1 MFHSD
6 FVSLHNHSEYSLLD
20 GAIGLEELVKKAH
33 DLKMPAIA
41 LTDHGNMFGAIEF
54 YKHCLQIGIKP
65 IIGCEVYVA
74 PGSRFEKNT
83 HGFAEASFHLILL
96 TKDITGYKNLLKLV
110 SIGYLEGFY
119 YKPRVD
125 KEALKAYHKGLIAL
139 SGCIKGEIPYLVN
152 KNEIEKARKVI
163 CEYRELFGED
173 NFYLEL
179 QDNDIR
185 EQEIANKNL
194 IEFSKELSVPLV
206 ATNDTHYIDKED
218 AEAHDALLCIQTGK
232 TVSETNRMKFSTQEF
247 YFKNPLQIKKLF
259 SDTPSAIA
267 NTVEIAKRCNL
278 ELEFGKIYLPQ
289 YDVPKGENLN
299 DYLRRLCFEGLNKRY
314 SQISEEIRERL
325 EFELKMI
332 IQLGYAGYFLIVW
345 DLIKFAKENGIV
357 VGPGRGSAAGSLVAY
372 TLGITNVDPIRHKLF
387 FERFLNPER
396 VSMPDIDIDFCD
408 DRREE
413 IINYIAKKYG
423 EDHVAQIITFGTM
436 LAKQVIRD
444 AGRVLGMP
452 YGEVDK
458 IAKLI
463 PTELNITLQ
472 DTISRVVDFAAI
484 NEGTPQQQ
492 KLIKIAMK
500 LEGLVRH
507 ASTHAA
513 GVVISKDN
521 LTEYTPLYKDVKGDV
536 ITTQYSKDSL
546 ESIGLLKMDFLGLK
560 TLTVIKN
567 TLNLVREKQ
576 GISINLEEIPTDD
589 KKTYKLLSKADSI
602 GLFQLESSG
611 MRDLLRKLKPEVFED
626 IIALLAL
633 YRPGPLNSGMLDEYI
648 KGKYDKTKIKYP
660 HSCLEEILKETYGV
674 IVYQE
679 QVMQIASELA
689 GFTLG
694 QADELRRAMGK
705 KIPEKMEKM
714 RQLFINGAITINRDV
729 SKAKANEI
737 FELMFKFAE
746 YGFNK
751 SHSTAYALISYQTAY
766 LKTHYPLEFMS
777 ALLTSE
783 VSNTD
788 KIGMYISECRRM
800 KIKILPPCV
809 NESDTYF
816 TVAGGN
822 IRFGLSAVKNVGVA
836 AIKSIKK
843 CRKEKGSFA
852 SIYNFCKRVDL
863 RLVNKRVL
871 ESLIKCGAF
880 DFSAMKR
887 SQLMALV
894 DHAVEIGIKTQQ
906 DRISGQ
912 ASFFSMMENEKQ
924 LVDEYSKEILKMPEW
939 NESRLLH
946 YEKEVLGLYVTGHP
960 LAKYEKEIERH
971 TTVNTQ
977 TVANKRDNDQVIIG
991 GIINSIKEITTK
1003 SNKIMA
1009 YLELEDLHGNVEVI
1023 VFPSTYEQFR
1033 SIIKVDELVLICGKI
1048 NMEIEGKAKINAV
1061 EVILLKEANIKL
1073 TSKVHIKFRTPGMRR
1088 DNLLSLKKILS
1099 DNKGKVPVCLHII
1112 TTHHGEVVASVSSEL
1127 NVTPSNQM
1135 IEKVEALF
1143 GENMIWVEDKK
1154 ENLDTKH

>member
-6 FVSLHNHSEYSLLD
+6 YVSLHNHSEYSLLD
-20 GAIGLEELVKKAH
+20 GAIGLKELVEKAH
-33 DLKMPAIA
+33 DMKMPAIA

-54 YKHCLQIGIKP
+54 YKYCLQIGIKP

-83 HGFAEASFHLILL
+83 YGFAEASFHLILL
-96 TKDITGYKNLLKLV
+96 AKDITGYKNLLKLS

-125 KEALKAYHKGLIAL
+125 KEVLKKYHEGLIAL
-139 SGCIKGEIPYLVN
+139 SGCIRGEIPYLIV
-152 KNEIEKARKVI
+152 KDEVEKAKGVI
-163 CEYRELFGED
+163 CEYLEIFGAD
-173 NFYLEL
+173 NFYLEI
-179 QDNDIR
+179 QNNNIK
-185 EQEIANKNL
+185 EQEIANKQL
-194 IEFSKELSVPLV
+194 IEFSKEMSVPLIG
-206 ATNDTHYIDKED
+206 TNDTHYIDKDD
-218 AEAHDALLCIQTGK
+218 AQAHDALLCIQTGK
-232 TVSETNRMKFSTQEF
+232 IISESNRMKFSTQEF
-247 YFKNPLQIKKLF
+247 YFKNPLQIKELF
-259 SDTPSAIA
+259 KNVPQAVA
-267 NTVEIAKRCNL
+267 NTIEIAKRCNL

-289 YDVPKGENLN
+289 YEVPKGENLD
-299 DYLRRLCFEGLNKRY
+299 DYLKKLCFDGLNKRY
-314 SQISEEIRERL
+314 SQMNEEIKERL
-325 EFELKMI
+325 ELELKMI
-332 IQLGYAGYFLIVW
+332 TQMGYAGYFLIVW
-345 DLIKFAKENGIV
+345 DLIKYAKENGIV
-357 VGPGRGSAAGSLVAY
+357 VGPGRGSAAGSIVAY

-408 DRREE
+408 DRRDEV
-413 IINYIAKKYG
+413 IDYIAKKYG
-423 EDHVAQIITFGTM
+423 ESHVAQIITFGTM
-436 LAKQVIRD
+436 LARQVIRD
-444 AGRVLGMP
+444 TGRVLGIS

-458 IAKLI
+458 VAKLI
-463 PTELNITLQ
+463 PNESNITLQ
-472 DTISRVVDFAAI
+472 DALNKTVDLVAIS
-484 NEGTPQQQ
+484 EGTPQQQ

-513 GVVISKDN
+513 GVVISKDR
-521 LTEYTPLYKDVKGDV
+521 LTEYTPLYRDTKGGP

-567 TLNLVREKQ
+567 TLELIKENQK
-576 GISINLEEIPTDD
+576 INMDLDKMPIDD
-589 KKTYKLLSKADSI
+589 KKTYKLLSKAVSV

-611 MRDLLRKLKPEVFED
+611 MRDLLRKLKPETFED

-648 KGKYDKTKIKYP
+648 RSKHDKTKIKYP
-660 HSCLEEILKETYGV
+660 HPRLEEILKETYGI

-694 QADELRRAMGK
+694 QADELRRAMSK

-714 RQLFINGAITINRDV
+714 GKLFMDGAIKRGV
-729 SKAKANEI
+729 SEAKANEI

-800 KIKILPPCV
+800 KIEILPPCV
-809 NESDTYF
+809 NESDIYF
-816 TVAGGN
+816 TVVKNN
-822 IRFGLSAVKNVGVA
+822 IRFGLSAVKNVGIT

-843 CRKEKGSFA
+843 SRKEKGNFT
-852 SIYNFCKRVDL
+852 SIYDFCKRVDL

-880 DFSAMKR
+880 DFSGMKR
-887 SQLMALV
+887 SQLMALI
-894 DHAVEIGIKTQQ
+894 DHAVELGIKAQKDQ
-906 DRISGQ
+906 ISGQ
-912 ASFFSMMENEKQ
+912 VSFFNIIESEQQ
-924 LVDEYSKEILKMPEW
+924 LVNEYSKEILRMPEW

-960 LAKYEKEIERH
+960 LAKHEEEIEKH
-971 TTVNTQ
+971 ITINTQ
-977 TVANKRDNDQVIIG
+977 TVTKKKDNDQIIIG

-1003 SNKIMA
+1003 NSQIMA
-1009 YLELEDLHGNVEVI
+1009 YLELEDLHGNIEVI
-1023 VFPSTYEQFR
+1023 IFPSVYEKFK
-1033 SIIKVDELVLICGKI
+1033 SILKVDELVLICGKV
-1048 NMEIEGKAKINAV
+1048 NMEIESKPKINAV
-1061 EVILLKEANIKL
+1061 EVILLKEANKKL
-1073 TSKVHIKFRTPGMRR
+1073 TSKVHIKFKTPGMRK
-1088 DNLLSLKKILS
+1088 DNLLSLRKILLE
-1099 DNKGKVPVCLHII
+1099 NKGKIPVCLHII
-1112 TTHHGEVVASVSSEL
+1112 TTRHGEVVASVSSEL
-1127 NVTPSNQM
+1127 NVTPNNRM
-1135 IEKVEALF
+1135 IKEIEALF
-1143 GENMIWVEDKK
+1143 GENMIWVEDRD
-1154 ENLDTKH
+1154 ENLSTRH